1 MTTILHGFPLS
12 ANTYRVRLLLNL
24 LSVPHEL
31 RKVDLLQGEHKR
43 PPFRALNPLGLVP
56 VLEDQG
62 RVLWDSH
69 AILWYVAEKYGPAFL
84 PPEARCEIL
93 QWLFFDATELHH
105 GIGLARNHVTF
116 RIPLEVG
123 PVLTRARAALDVL
136 NERLSARTFLELDR
150 PTLADVA
157 CYPFIAVLSEAGL
170 EPGEWPHV
178 MAWAARIEALPGFVP
193 MPRFSGFAR

>member
-43 PPFRALNPLGLVP
+43 PPFRALHPLGLVP

-69 AILWYVAEKYGPAFL
+69 ALLVYLAEKYGPAFL
-84 PPEARCEIL
+84 PDEARPEIL

-105 GIGLARNHVTF
+105 GIGLARNHFAF
-116 RIPLEVG
+116 RVPLDVA
-123 PVLTRARAALDVL
+123 PVLTRARAALDVM
-136 NERLSARTFLELDR
+136 NARLSERAFLELDR
-150 PTLADVA
+150 ATLADVA
-157 CYPFIAVLSEAGL
+157 CYPFIAVLPEAGL
-170 EPGEWPHV
+170 DPEAWPHV
-178 MAWAARIEALPGFVP
+178 ISWARRIEALPGFVP
-193 MPRFSGFAR
+193 MPRLPGAAR